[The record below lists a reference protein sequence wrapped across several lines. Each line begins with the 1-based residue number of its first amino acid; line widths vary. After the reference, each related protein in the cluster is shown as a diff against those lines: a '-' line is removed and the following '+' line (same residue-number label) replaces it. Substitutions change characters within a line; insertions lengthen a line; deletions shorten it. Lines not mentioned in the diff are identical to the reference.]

1 MERNMLTVER
11 IKQYARTCTIY
22 TEDNPEGERGF
33 IHWMADSAIYCHPV
47 GDGSYTWT
55 ANGERVR
62 ESDVRLLLA
71 ARA

>member
-1 MERNMLTVER
+1 MCTVEQ

-47 GDGSYTWT
+47 GDGSYSWVVQ
-55 ANGERVR
+55 GQRVTEQHVQR
-62 ESDVRLLLA
+62 SLLSA
-71 ARA
+71 QQ